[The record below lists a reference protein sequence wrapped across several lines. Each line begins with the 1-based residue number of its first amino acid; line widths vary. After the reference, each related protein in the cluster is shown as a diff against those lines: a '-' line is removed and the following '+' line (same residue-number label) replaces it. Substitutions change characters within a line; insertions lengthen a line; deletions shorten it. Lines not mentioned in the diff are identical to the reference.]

1 MSDQSGRLCA
11 VHKAHR
17 CVHFPNPSFLT
28 RSVYVMSDENSSS
41 DKDDDQER
49 ETYDFREPFLFSDMV
64 LLVEDEKLH
73 CHRAILSLYS
83 PVFKAMFQ
91 SRFEETTSNQV
102 SLPKDD
108 AETVREL
115 LRHLYTPGGCDMD
128 SAAAQRLLPLIHRF
142 QIDSLITTAERTMTF
157 SMTDSMAPKMLA
169 LADMY
174 QLNHLKQAAIDA
186 CTRLDMKRMAEAME
200 ETPLSSE
207 LRATVFAE
215 FLGNRVMLLEKVL
228 SDIERSFSQSC
239 IRMESKLERVFTN
252 HCQIHSKPL
261 STTTVPVTVQLSGS
275 SSDNPDRL
283 SIRPVD
289 THNTEQT
296 SATGNRPSTRGLHSN
311 ASDIDVPTA
320 VEQSV
325 PVPGTSEGPVT
336 TAVVEVPA
344 VCENC
349 VERIST
355 HIKDLCRR
363 ALHKAQ
369 FVPYRPPNTAVT
381 TISANTPNS

>member
-1 MSDQSGRLCA
+1 
-11 VHKAHR
+11 
-17 CVHFPNPSFLT
+17 
-28 RSVYVMSDENSSS
+28 
-41 DKDDDQER
+41 
-49 ETYDFREPFLFSDMV
+49 
-64 LLVEDEKLH
+64 
-73 CHRAILSLYS
+73 
-83 PVFKAMFQ
+83 
-91 SRFEETTSNQV
+91 
-102 SLPKDD
+102 
-108 AETVREL
+108 
-115 LRHLYTPGGCDMD
+115 
-128 SAAAQRLLPLIHRF
+128 
-142 QIDSLITTAERTMTF
+142 MTF

-207 LRATVFAE
+207 LRATVFA
-215 FLGNRVMLLEKVL
+215 NRVMLLEKVI

-289 THNTEQT
+289 THATEQT
-296 SATGNRPSTRGLHSN
+296 STTGNRPPTRGLHSN
-311 ASDIDVPTA
+311 TSDIDVPTA

-325 PVPGTSEGPVT
+325 PVPGTSDGSVT